1 MTLYSIALLGGS
13 AETRRDGK
21 GAVLRV
27 ILDYPPKDP
36 GADPLPRLAH
46 ELRER
51 VKELDCLFGVS
62 EIVERAGGSLET
74 IFSETVELLPRSWDH
89 SDVAAARITLGG
101 EEFHSRGYR
110 EAPWTQVAKIMVHG
124 EEAGAIEIVYL
135 QQRPPRDEGPF
146 SREERR
152 LLNAVAARLGHVVE
166 RLTADERLREREEE
180 FRERMTHF
188 TRISTMGEMASSIAH
203 EVNQPLTAVVTYAQ
217 AGRRLV
223 EGGMADAPEVL
234 EVLERIGD
242 EALRAG
248 DIIKRLRGMVKRR
261 ESDFVECDLNSLLE
275 EIIPLASVD
284 ARLNEVDLRFEL
296 PVESS
301 VVLADGVQIQ
311 QVVLNLIRNGIDAM
325 VDSPPDRRILDV
337 EVSAGADSEVEVR
350 VTDRGCGLPDAT
362 ERTLFEPFFTTKEA
376 GLGLGLSISK
386 TIISAH
392 GGRLSFS
399 RNPAGGTVFFFTLP
413 TLGVSSDD

>member
-1 MTLYSIALLGGS
+1 MSEG
-13 AETRRDGK
+13 
-21 GAVLRV
+21 
-27 ILDYPPKDP
+27 PK
-36 GADPLPRLAH
+36 ADALPRLAH

-62 EIVERAGGSLET
+62 EIVERAGGSLESV
-74 IFSETVELLPRSWDH
+74 FAQTVELLPRSWDH
-89 SDVAAARITLGG
+89 SEVAAARITLGE
-101 EEFHSRGYR
+101 EEFRSRGYR
-110 EAPWTQVAKIMVHG
+110 SAPWTQIAKITVHG

-135 QQRPPRDEGPF
+135 EPRPARDEGPF

-152 LLNAVAARLGHVVE
+152 LLNAIAERLGHVVE

-180 FRERMTHF
+180 FREKMTHF

-203 EVNQPLTAVVTYAQ
+203 EVNQPLTAVATYAQ

-223 EGGMADAPEVL
+223 ENGAVEAPEVL

-248 DIIKRLRGMVKRR
+248 DIINRLRGMVRRR
-261 ESDFVECDLNSLLE
+261 ESHLVECDLKSLLE
-275 EIIPLASVD
+275 EILPLASVD
-284 ARLNEVDLRFEL
+284 ARLNEVDLRFNL
-296 PVESS
+296 PTDSS

-325 VDSPPDRRILDV
+325 ADTPAPDRTLEVDV
-337 EVSAGADSEVEVR
+337 TNQAGGEVEVR

-386 TIISAH
+386 TIVSAH

-399 RNPAGGTVFFFTLP
+399 RNPKGGTIFSFTLP
-413 TLGVSSDD
+413 TVEDSQHE